1 MTQGTF
7 ESYMDTKSPEER
19 KQYVDEQRALGN
31 PKILSKA
38 EWYEKN
44 RVRLLEERIVKL
56 EAKQN
61 EILAKSPS
69 K

>member
-7 ESYMDTKSPEER
+7 QSYRETKGPEETN
-19 KQYVDEQRALGN
+19 KWVEEQRALGN

-44 RVRLLEERIVKL
+44 RVRLLEERIVRL

>member
-19 KQYVDEQRALGN
+19 KQYVDEQIALGN
-31 PKILSKA
+31 PKYKDRNTWLKENADKI
-38 EWYEKN
+38 
-44 RVRLLEERIVKL
+44 RISKL
-56 EAKQN
+56 EAQVN